1 MNNIEL
7 KRKVHAAIRSQIYRR
22 GYVAAVDVLLEIG
35 MLTKDS
41 YQAWKNGRVP
51 YLERVCSGSLNKLS
65 LVMHEIRAYGIQQ
78 NLKQS
83 VTVYVDNGSRKPLR
97 FSKSG
102 DPKIER
108 WYATHF
114 VDAVRVRELKEAES
128 TIASKEK
135 TLC

>member
-7 KRKVHAAIRSQIYRR
+7 KKKVNAAIRSQIYRR
-22 GYVAAVDVLLEIG
+22 GYVAAVDVLLEVG
-35 MLTKDS
+35 MLTKEN
-41 YQAWKNGRVP
+41 YQAWRSGRVP
-51 YLERVCSGSLNKLS
+51 YLERVCFGSLNKLS

-83 VTVYVDNGSRKPLR
+83 VTSYVVNGSRKPLR

-114 VDAVRVRELKEAES
+114 VDTARVKELKEAKQTKE
-128 TIASKEK
+128 SKE
-135 TLC
+135 